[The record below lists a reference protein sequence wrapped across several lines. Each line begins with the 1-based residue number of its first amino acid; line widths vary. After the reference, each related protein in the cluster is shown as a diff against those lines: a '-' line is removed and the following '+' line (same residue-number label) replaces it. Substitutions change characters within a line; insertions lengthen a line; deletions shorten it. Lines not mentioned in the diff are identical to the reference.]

1 MRVWKGHAYGNDFL
15 MMRADEV
22 EARGTDPIA
31 LARKTCAR
39 HTGIGADGLILFREE
54 DEGIAMRLINPDGS
68 HAEVSGNGVRCLA
81 ALVSHAA
88 RGAAAE
94 VSEVVIHTDAGPKTL
109 TPMAHDELERRTI
122 FRAHMGQPRD
132 LRLLDLEL
140 DGTRVKAAALN
151 MGNPQCIILDQP
163 LTTETLHRFGPLLQN
178 HPEFPQQVNVEIIKV
193 EDERTVKILIWERG
207 VGPTESSGTGS
218 CASAVAAIAYA
229 GMSRAVD
236 VIAPGGSQRVE
247 WTEDGEV
254 FLTGWAQ
261 LVLDGQWVA

>member
-22 EARGTDPIA
+22 EARGTDPIS

-39 HTGIGADGLILFREE
+39 HTGIGADGLILFDE
-54 DEGIAMRLINPDGS
+54 DGDGVRMRLINPDGS

-81 ALVSHAA
+81 ALVAHES
-88 RGAAAE
+88 RGASAG
-94 VSEVVIHTDAGPKTL
+94 VSEVVIYTDAGPKTL
-109 TPMAHDELERRTI
+109 TPIAHDELERRT
-122 FRAHMGQPRD
+122 AD
-132 LRLLDLEL
+132 LRLIDLEL
-140 DGTRVKAAALN
+140 AGTRVRAAALN
-151 MGNPQCIILDQP
+151 MGNPQCILLDQP
-163 LTTETLHRFGPLLQN
+163 LTIEALHRFGPLLQN

-229 GMSRAVD
+229 GASRAVD

-247 WTEDGEV
+247 WDEDGEV
-254 FLTGWAQ
+254 YLTGWAQ
-261 LVLDGQWVA
+261 IVLDGQWMA

>member
-1 MRVWKGHAYGNDFL
+1 
-15 MMRADEV
+15 MRADEV
-22 EARGTDPIA
+22 EARGADPIS

-39 HTGIGADGLILFREE
+39 HTGIGGDGLILFR
-54 DEGIAMRLINPDGS
+54 DEGDEVRMRLINPDGS

-81 ALVSHAA
+81 ALVAHQS
-88 RGAAAE
+88 RGASVK
-94 VSEVVIHTDAGPKTL
+94 VSEVVIRTDAGPKTL
-109 TPMAHDELERRTI
+109 TPIAHDELERRTI
-122 FRAHMGQPRD
+122 FRAHMGRPTEM
-132 LRLLDLEL
+132 RLLDLEL

-151 MGNPQCIILDQP
+151 MGNPQCILLDQP
-163 LTTETLHRFGPLLQN
+163 FTTEALHRFGPLLQN
-178 HPEFPQQVNVEIIKV
+178 HPEFPQQVNVEILKV
-193 EDERTVKILIWERG
+193 EDDRTVKILIWERG

-229 GMSRAVD
+229 GVSRAVD